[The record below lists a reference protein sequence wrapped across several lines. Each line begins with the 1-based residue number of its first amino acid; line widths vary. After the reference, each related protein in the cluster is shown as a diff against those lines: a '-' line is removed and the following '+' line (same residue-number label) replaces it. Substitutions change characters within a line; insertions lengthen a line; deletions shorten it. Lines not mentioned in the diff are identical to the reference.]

1 MSVVIFQDYPVDVYY
16 VFETNRLVHRYEPVF
31 VVVFSKCVTDV
42 DCLQC
47 YVSFLQL
54 LLLRMDRGHLLPSLS
69 VAPSST

>member
-31 VVVFSKCVTDV
+31 MVVFNKFVPNI

-47 YVSFLQL
+47 YVSFLHFST
-54 LLLRMDRGHLLPSLS
+54 DHLLSSLS
-69 VAPSST
+69 VAPSSI